1 MKIESNSKHS
11 VIAER
16 YVDAK
21 AISEYTSLPKGTI
34 YEWAGQG
41 EKCSMLSIEECKKY
55 FNDTYTDEEV
65 EEIRKSLYQ
74 AAELLIDKFIEDK
87 NNVDRKL
94 ILKIK

>member
-87 NNVDRKL
+87 NNVDRKV
-94 ILKIK
+94 IEN

>member
-41 EKCSMLSIEECKKY
+41 KIPSIKIGRKVL
-55 FNDTYTDEEV
+55 FDLND
-65 EEIRKSLYQ
+65 
-74 AAELLIDKFIEDK
+74 IDKMMESMKRTCNKEEKIVNK
-87 NNVDRKL
+87 
-94 ILKIK
+94 ILGGIHGN